1 MFFIFLAYFRKLQ
14 RTHDHSDLIVPE
26 IYEGVVPIALLQV
39 HKIKDAH
46 IISLFS

>member
-1 MFFIFLAYFRKLQ
+1 MAALRGRCLNEGIHQ
-14 RTHDHSDLIVPE
+14 TQHILIVPE